1 MFATRSTQVEIM
13 DDLNASGPIIGQT
26 LRELEFINKWLGG
39 NHVTVDAFIK
49 LTRGQERETIT
60 VVDLG
65 CGSGDMLRLLSDWG
79 RKNKVHLKLIGFDAN
94 PHIIAFAKKRCA
106 DHPEIEFE
114 SVDIFSEEFKRK
126 KFDVAMGTLFYHH
139 FDSPQLTSFFAGLRE
154 QTRLG
159 IIVNDIHRH
168 PLAYYS
174 IKWLTQLFS
183 RSAMVKFD
191 APLSVL
197 RAFKKNELTKILN
210 DAGMSTHQL
219 KWKWAFRWQVIWR
232 QALA

>member
-13 DDLNASGPIIGQT
+13 DDLGCQGEVVDQT

-39 NHVTVDAFIK
+39 NHVTVDAFKK
-49 LTRGQERETIT
+49 LIRGHEQETIT

-79 RKNKVHLKLIGFDAN
+79 TRNKIHLKLIGIDAN

-114 SVDIFSEEFKRK
+114 AVDIFSEEFRRK

-139 FDSPQLTSFFAGLRE
+139 FDSAQLTSFFAGLRE

-174 IKWLTQLFS
+174 IKWLTWLFS

-210 DAGMSTHQL
+210 DAGMNTHQL

-232 QALA
+232 QSLA